1 MANKSNNK
9 SNRPKSRSKPEIDQE
24 QTGIS
29 GLQQRFV
36 YEYLIDMS
44 APKAALRAGY
54 FPKTARR
61 TGLALIKQQK
71 ILDAIADAK
80 AERMRRTFV
89 SADKVVEEL
98 ARLAFVKI
106 TDVIQWGRTESS
118 QDDEKKTGTV
128 SEWIRL
134 IPSADLPE
142 DVAAA
147 ISEIKQVIDKSG
159 KTTTTVKLYSKPEA
173 LKTLAKHLG
182 IGISRTDGSLETSSQ
197 SDAFL
202 HNLITSIAKKQ
213 GLNIEIPPPET
224 LPTKTTLTPKEDQ
237 EFSDI
242 MENVFADLD
251 DGFEVENVG
260 DEIMYGEEES
270 LYTEDIIEEDDDWN
284 VGDSDMDIPEPQ
296 QKKSPDVDPRPNL
309 IKDVGRRIRK
319 MRDGQ

>member
-1 MANKSNNK
+1 MANKK
-9 SNRPKSRSKPEIDQE
+9 SRKSKSRSKPEIDHE

-29 GLQQRFV
+29 DLQQRFV

-54 FPKTARR
+54 SPKAARR

-80 AERMRRTFV
+80 AERMRRTFI

-106 TDVIQWGRTESS
+106 TDVIQWGHVEGT
-118 QDDEKKTGTV
+118 QDNKEKGGKV
-128 SEWIRL
+128 NEWIRL

-147 ISEIKQVIDKSG
+147 ISEIKQVVDKSG

-213 GLNIEIPPPET
+213 GLNIEIPPPE
-224 LPTKTTLTPKEDQ
+224 LPSETTLTQKEDQ
-237 EFSDI
+237 EFSNI
-242 MENVFADLD
+242 MENVFSDLG
-251 DGFEVENVG
+251 DGFDVEDV
-260 DEIMYGEEES
+260 DDSVMYGEEES
-270 LYTEDIIEEDDDWN
+270 LYTENIIED
-284 VGDSDMDIPEPQ
+284 
-296 QKKSPDVDPRPNL
+296 SPDNNETDIDMAEVQKLELQKENNPNIDPRPGL
-309 IKDVGRRIRK
+309 IRNAERRLRK
-319 MRDGQ
+319 MRNDR